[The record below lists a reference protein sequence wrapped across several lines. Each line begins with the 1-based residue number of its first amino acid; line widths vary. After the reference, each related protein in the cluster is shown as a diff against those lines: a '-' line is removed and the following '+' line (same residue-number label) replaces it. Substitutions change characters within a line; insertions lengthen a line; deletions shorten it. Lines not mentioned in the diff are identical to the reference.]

1 MHNQAGLGGHMNM
14 ENFITGF
21 SGHEHQHRAALLEVL
36 GQEKFDVFFDAVCI
50 LSSQILKELSKAD
63 FR

>member
-1 MHNQAGLGGHMNM
+1 MNM

-36 GQEKFDVFFDAVCI
+36 GQEKYDVFFDAVCP
-50 LSSQILKELSKAD
+50 LSSYIDKSLRRLIT
-63 FR
+63 